1 MAVELIHT
9 RKVCVITWDTD
20 AVKGSHASIQAED
33 EEKRN
38 VDNTGTTNVF
48 FPMDYQGSVDITV
61 VGSKSGS
68 DSGTIEV
75 T

>member
-1 MAVELIHT
+1 MSVELVST
-9 RKVCVITWDTD
+9 RKVCVISWDTD

-48 FPMDYQGSVDITV
+48 FPLNYEGDCHITV
-61 VGSKSGS
+61 VGSKTGE
-68 DSGTIEV
+68 DSGTIHV
-75 T
+75 Q